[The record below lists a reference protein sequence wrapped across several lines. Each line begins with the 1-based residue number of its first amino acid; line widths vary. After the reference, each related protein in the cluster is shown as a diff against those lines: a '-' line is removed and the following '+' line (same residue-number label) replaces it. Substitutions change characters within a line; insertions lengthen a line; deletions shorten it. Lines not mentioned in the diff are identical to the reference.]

1 MGGSSPSV
9 VFDDVDLPGIIPR
22 IYAKRFS
29 NCGQSCNATKRLIVH
44 ESIFDEAVELLKSE
58 IESKKLGH
66 PDDEETD
73 IGPLVAERQLKLLK
87 EQIKDAAEKGA
98 KIITGGKSPE
108 DLKGAYFEPTLMTN
122 ISKDMRVWKEEVFG
136 PALPVVKFK
145 TEEEA
150 VNLANDTKFGLGSN
164 VYSKDKDRAK
174 KVASRIKAG
183 TVEING
189 ASRWKTHLNPFGGYK
204 QSGMGREHG
213 ITGFRELTQIK
224 VVSRRK

>member
-1 MGGSSPSV
+1 
-9 VFDDVDLPGIIPR
+9 
-22 IYAKRFS
+22 
-29 NCGQSCNATKRLIVH
+29 
-44 ESIFDEAVELLKSE
+44 
-58 IESKKLGH
+58 
-66 PDDEETD
+66 
-73 IGPLVAERQLKLLK
+73 
-87 EQIKDAAEKGA
+87 
-98 KIITGGKSPE
+98 
-108 DLKGAYFEPTLMTN
+108 MTN

-150 VNLANDTKFGLGSN
+150 VDLANDTKFGLGSN

-189 ASRWKTHLNPFGGYK
+189 ASRWETHLNPFGGYK

-213 ITGFRELTQIK
+213 IIGFRELNQIK